1 MKGTNT
7 VSLTKRWMETQETT
21 ATQKLEH
28 VGASLR
34 VVARNVQSTEG
45 QLLDFETADEM
56 QCALHASLCLLEE
69 LAVAVTERS
78 AH

>member
-1 MKGTNT
+1 
-7 VSLTKRWMETQETT
+7 METQETT

-28 VGASLR
+28 VRASLR

-45 QLLDFETADEM
+45 RLLDFETADEM
-56 QCALHASLCLLEE
+56 QRALHASLCLLEE
-69 LAVAVTERS
+69 LTVTVIEGS